1 MNVGG
6 GALTID
12 GLAWQ
17 SSSEAGVTTNGYRV
31 SKPTQVLTPSTTP
44 ERTSMITD
52 GVYRSSSMSLSVPR
66 IPNGSWD
73 VWVTHFEDNNDVQY
87 SLRLEGQTVVSAG
100 RTGAAGSWQRQG
112 PFRVQVADGRLDV
125 GTSGGSFN
133 LSGLEL
139 VPAG

>member
-1 MNVGG
+1 
-6 GALTID
+6 
-12 GLAWQ
+12 
-17 SSSEAGVTTNGYRV
+17 
-31 SKPTQVLTPSTTP
+31 
-44 ERTSMITD
+44 
-52 GVYRSSSMSLSVPR
+52 MSLSVPR
-66 IPNGSWD
+66 IANGPWD

-133 LSGLEL
+133 LSGLEI